1 MRATLNIPDDLL
13 SEVQKIAGEESKT
26 KAIITAMREFVK
38 EKKLEKLLALKG
50 KVEID
55 YNWEKEEKREL
66 KIQREREKSLENKRH
81 TS

>member
-13 SEVQKIAGEESKT
+13 SEVQKIAGEKSKT